1 MDLILVVTL
10 TAFIAIIAKQ
20 RYFLNLF
27 DLISYFSLTHIVLFF
42 IGAFYRSFYEWS
54 VPISD
59 SSLILICISMLS
71 FACGASIQSII
82 GSSVSIFRFQK
93 TSQRTEFNNNFD
105 PYYLISAL
113 LLYFIGLVGVFVFIL
128 KNGGI
133 IWFRS
138 DFDDYRIAA
147 RAGIGWLVIISITFI
162 TYSSIAL
169 FTKYLFC
176 RNLIFALFYAISG
189 TLLVIQFGN
198 RAPALEIIVA
208 CAFIYCWHKW
218 QRIPIL
224 LLVGGGLSVLF
235 LLGALQI
242 YRQGIEATLL
252 MLGLQTMWRPFVNI
266 QNFDLIYKSVP
277 SIIPYQNG
285 NSLLMDLAV
294 LAPGYQPN
302 FGTWLKDALGLDFT
316 GGSVTVTYLG
326 EFYANFG
333 YLGSVFCSFT
343 LGFILSLISNKLKR
357 FYFVPSYYP
366 LLFGI
371 AISAKAIVS
380 SGLTSPILYLLIPY
394 LLTQCFFNSSIYINH
409 RLYDNKQR

>member
-1 MDLILVVTL
+1 M
-10 TAFIAIIAKQ
+10 IIAKQ

-27 DLISYFSLTHIVLFF
+27 DLVSYFSLTHIVLFF
-42 IGAFYRSFYEWS
+42 LGTFYRYFYEWA
-54 VPISD
+54 VPISN
-59 SSLILICISMLS
+59 SSLVLICISMLS
-71 FACGASIQSII
+71 FACGSSLQSII
-82 GSSVSIFRFQK
+82 GSSASVFRYKK
-93 TSQRTEFNNNFD
+93 TSQQQNINNDFD
-105 PYYLISAL
+105 QYFSSSAL
-113 LLYFIGLVGVFVFIL
+113 FLFFIGVAGVLVFII

-133 IWFRS
+133 IWLRS
-138 DFDDYRIAA
+138 DFDDYRIVA

-169 FTKYLFC
+169 FTKHLFC

-218 QRIPIL
+218 QKIPIL
-224 LLVGGGLSVLF
+224 LLVGGGLSALF

-266 QNFDLIYKSVP
+266 QNFDLIYNSVP

-285 NSLLMDLAV
+285 NSFLMDLAV

-333 YLGSVFCSFT
+333 YLGSVICSFT
-343 LGFILSLISNKLKR
+343 LGFILSLISSKLQR
-357 FYFVPSYYP
+357 FYFVPAYYP

-371 AISAKAIVS
+371 TISAKAIVS
-380 SGLTSPILYLLIPY
+380 SGLISPILYLLIPY
-394 LLTQCFFNSSIYINH
+394 LLTQCLFNSSIYI
-409 RLYDNKQR
+409 R